1 MTATSANRD
10 AKKMPGELITVGVA
24 ASTTIYK
31 GTLVGYNAEGYLESK
46 DASGNVFAGVAAEG
60 AVGGDASGN
69 VVCKVWR
76 KGAFEMVFSSAAITY
91 LGDEFY
97 VVDNQ
102 TIAASG
108 THKVG
113 RACRFDSSGKLFIDI
128 GGYC

>member
-1 MTATSANRD
+1 MTAAAANRD
-10 AKKMPGELITVGVA
+10 AKWMPGELITVGVA

-31 GTLVGYNAEGYLESK
+31 NTLVGYTAEGYLAPK

-69 VVCKVWR
+69 VVCKVYR
-76 KGAFEMVFSSAAITY
+76 KGTFEFVLSGAGITVN
-91 LGDEFY
+91 GDELY
-97 VVDNQ
+97 VVDDQ
-102 TIAASG
+102 TLATTG

-113 RACRFDSSGKLFIDI
+113 KACGYENSGKQRIDI

>member
-1 MTATSANRD
+1 MTAAAANRD
-10 AKKMPGELITVGVA
+10 AKWMPGELITVGVA

-31 GTLVGYNAEGYLESK
+31 GTLVGYNATGYLEPK

-76 KGAFEMVFSSAAITY
+76 KGTFEFVLSGAAITAN
-91 LGDEFY
+91 GDELY
-97 VVDNQ
+97 VVDDQ
-102 TIAASG
+102 TLATSG

-113 RACRFDSSGKLFIDI
+113 RACGFPGTGIQRIDI